1 MESLKDAYSKAEH
14 WSTKRQLLSIV
25 AADLSTRLLKAEF
38 PGLTDWKIKAAR
50 SQAFFQ
56 GNSPNTCTNIIRL
69 DKIILLDIGRGVLPE
84 VTRKPVQRYTEKQ
97 LTHFITFLESPHI
110 TTDMPFGERKIKLSD
125 GESIIVPDVIRNIIP
140 SRIISQYYAY
150 CKETI
155 DDDEFQPLGS
165 SSLFAIL
172 NKCSASM
179 RKSLA
184 GLDTFSCDGSTAFD
198 QLQNLCD
205 DMVVYGV
212 CLAKQFI

>member
-1 MESLKDAYSKAEH
+1 MESLKDAYSRAEH

-25 AADLSTRLLKAEF
+25 AADLPPRLLKAEF

-50 SQAFFQ
+50 AQAFFQ
-56 GNSPNTCTNIIRL
+56 GNLQNICIDIVYMSDIVIL
-69 DKIILLDIGRGVLPE
+69 DVGRGVLPDI
-84 VTRKPVQRYTEKQ
+84 TRNPVQRYTEKQ
-97 LTHFITFLESPHI
+97 LSHFITFIQSPHI
-110 TTDMPFGERKIKLSD
+110 TTDMPFGERTLKLSN
-125 GESIIVPDVIRNIIP
+125 GESITVPDVIRNIVP
-140 SRIISQYYAY
+140 SRIISQYFAY

-155 DDDEFQPLGS
+155 DDDDFQPLGA

-172 NKCSASM
+172 KKCSASM

-205 DMVVYGV
+205 DMAVYG
-212 CLAKQFI
+212 AY

>member
-1 MESLKDAYSKAEH
+1 M
-14 WSTKRQLLSIV
+14 
-25 AADLSTRLLKAEF
+25 LKAEF
-38 PGLTDWKIKAAR
+38 PELTDWKIKAAR

-56 GNSPNTCTNIIRL
+56 GNSPSVCNNIIHLR
-69 DKIILLDIGRGVLPE
+69 KIILLDIGRGVLPD
-84 VTRKPVQRYTEKQ
+84 VMRNPIQRYTEKQ
-97 LTHFITFLESPHI
+97 LTHFITFIESPHI

-155 DDDEFQPLGS
+155 SDDEFQPLGS

-172 NKCSASM
+172 SKCRASM

-184 GLDTFSCDGSTAFD
+184 GLDSFSCDGSTAFD
-198 QLQNLCD
+198 QLQSLCD
-205 DMVVYGV
+205 DMVVYGT
-212 CLAKQFI
+212 CLTKHVM